1 MPALVCGTVGAL
13 LMMVV
18 WQFGI
23 LPGFIKHNLSFSCW
37 CSAVGLPVGAL
48 TIMFWRPKGLM
59 FVDRMCINQFDVRM
73 KAEGILNIGA
83 VLSSSKS
90 FLVMFDESY
99 AERLW
104 CVFELSAFL
113 KAQQGRVG
121 DKLPNVQIKPLLLG
135 LVAGSVVVCVLA
147 LGVFAVFNPFD
158 NVIVMWSMLLLFVLA
173 EGIFVVHAFRRY
185 FRSLEH
191 TLQQLRDFQ
200 LQNAFCWCC
209 SVNHINP
216 ANGQPVPVCDREIV
230 RQCVT
235 SWFGAEDKFN
245 ESVRSLLPQA
255 LMQQLGADAFPYK
268 WILGST
274 APIWWPFIDY
284 LATYQASEEVS

>member
-104 CVFELSAFL
+104 C
-113 KAQQGRVG
+113 
-121 DKLPNVQIKPLLLG
+121 P
-135 LVAGSVVVCVLA
+135 
-147 LGVFAVFNPFD
+147 
-158 NVIVMWSMLLLFVLA
+158 
-173 EGIFVVHAFRRY
+173 
-185 FRSLEH
+185 
-191 TLQQLRDFQ
+191 
-200 LQNAFCWCC
+200 
-209 SVNHINP
+209 
-216 ANGQPVPVCDREIV
+216 
-230 RQCVT
+230 
-235 SWFGAEDKFN
+235 
-245 ESVRSLLPQA
+245 
-255 LMQQLGADAFPYK
+255 
-268 WILGST
+268 
-274 APIWWPFIDY
+274 
-284 LATYQASEEVS
+284 